1 MAPVVDCHAHIRN
14 PEKGEPELVLEAA
27 DRAGVDKVI
36 LCSLGREWAAFPDA
50 AALEQANA
58 DIAEVVEKYPDR
70 FMGMVYLSADEVAL
84 AIAAYRDRFVFS
96 AVLRPDFTGWEDDL
110 GRCVAEYGAK
120 CVLLYSQYHRYDL
133 MGEAT
138 DELVAAAGD
147 AGLVVCV
154 QCWLE
159 DPRRQF
165 NREMIQ
171 PVAPAAMKGFVEA
184 HPGVPMAA
192 LGLRFGEPD
201 IIGGPL
207 PENFYFETSHYE
219 NMRDLELAMERFP
232 MERVLFGTNF
242 PLYNYV
248 ANVEKLARGK
258 ISDAQR
264 LAIGSGNAKRLL
276 GIA

>member
-1 MAPVVDCHAHIRN
+1 MIDLNVKLGHFPYRPVEGLDALLRN
-14 PEKGEPELVLEAA
+14 M
-27 DRAGVDKVI
+27 DRHG
-36 LCSLGREWAAFPDA
+36 
-50 AALEQANA
+50 
-58 DIAEVVEKYPDR
+58 VEKAVISSLNSV
-70 FMGMVYLSADEVAL
+70 FYLNPQDGNDELASAVGPH
-84 AIAAYRDRFVFS
+84 RDRFVFS
-96 AVLRPDFTGWEDDL
+96 AVLRPDFTGWRDDL

-120 CVLLYSQYHRYDL
+120 CVILYPQYHRYDL
-133 MGEAT
+133 LGEAT
-138 DELVAAAGD
+138 GELVAAAGD

-165 NREMIQ
+165 NREIIQ

-184 HPGVPMAA
+184 HPGVPMVA

-201 IIGGPL
+201 IIGDPL
-207 PENFYFETSHYE
+207 PENFYFDTSNYE

-232 MERVLFGTNF
+232 VERVLFGTNF

-248 ANVEKLARGK
+248 ANVEKVARGT

-264 LAIGSGNAKRLL
+264 SAIGSGNAKRLL